1 MGNDIKG
8 NPGCSPK
15 GMSKVTDLKDG
26 ASKADKFREAD
37 YTEQRKGTERAN
49 RADFQG
55 TTGSLVLLS
64 SMNDEPVAEDE
75 AR

>member
-26 ASKADKFREAD
+26 ASKVDKFREMD
-37 YTEQRKGTERAN
+37 YTEQGKGAERAN
-49 RADFQG
+49 RAA
-55 TTGSLVLLS
+55 LS
-64 SMNDEPVAEDE
+64 GDY
-75 AR
+75 R